1 MSDSIQKLVS
11 EFAGPVVI
19 LVRPQM
25 GENIGAAARAMLN
38 CGLYSMRIVAPRDGW
53 PNEAAIAMA
62 SGAEAILEA
71 AEVFDDLNAAVADLQ
86 FVGATTARDRDMRK
100 PVVDQTTMAKELV
113 QRTSIGHKCGLLFG
127 AERSGLENEEVVL
140 ADKLIQVP
148 LNPVHNSLNL
158 AQAVLLIGYA
168 WFQLRHNPTLD
179 DGMPTDD
186 LASKDDLEN
195 FFARLVPDLEKSGFL
210 AIEEKKPRMVR
221 NIRNIFQRAFL
232 TKTEV
237 STLHGIVESLK
248 RLQKSA
254 K

>member
-1 MSDSIQKLVS
+1 MV
-11 EFAGPVVI
+11 

-38 CGLYSMRIVAPRDGW
+38 CGLYSMRVVAPRDGW
-53 PNEAAIAMA
+53 PSEAAMATA

-71 AEVFDDLNAAVADLQ
+71 AEVFDDLSSAISDLH

-100 PVVDQTTMAKELV
+100 PVIDQHAMAEDLISRTKAG
-113 QRTSIGHKCGLLFG
+113 QRCGLLFG
-127 AERSGLENEEVVL
+127 AERSGLENDEVVL

-158 AQAVLLIGYA
+158 GQAVLLISYA
-168 WFQLRHNPTLD
+168 WFQRAKEVPLK
-179 DGMPTDD
+179 DGMSSDEP
-186 LASKDDLEN
+186 AEKKDLEN
-195 FFARLVPDLEKSGFL
+195 FFGRLVPDLEKTGFL
-210 AIEEKKPRMVR
+210 GIEEKKPRMVR
-221 NIRNIFQRAFL
+221 NIRNIFERASL

-248 RLQKSA
+248 RLGKSP

>member
-1 MSDSIQKLVS
+1 MSETIEKLIAD
-11 EFAGPVVI
+11 FAGPAVI

-38 CGLYSMRIVAPRDGW
+38 CGLYHMRIVSPRDGW
-53 PNEAAIAMA
+53 PNEAAMAMA

-71 AEVFDDLNAAVADLQ
+71 ASVHDSLADAVADLH

-100 PVVDQTTMAKELV
+100 PVVNQAVLADEMISRTTEG
-113 QRTSIGHKCGLLFG
+113 QRCGLLFG
-127 AERSGLENEEVVL
+127 AERSGLENEEVII

-168 WFQLRHNPTLD
+168 WFEKAQTVQTS
-179 DGMPTDD
+179 DGMSEDE
-186 LASKDDLEN
+186 LASKGDIEN
-195 FFARLVPDLEKSGFL
+195 FFSRLVPDLEKSGFL
-210 AIEEKKPRMVR
+210 GIEEKKPKMVR
-221 NIRNIFQRAFL
+221 NIRNIFQRASL
-232 TKTEV
+232 SKTEV

-248 RLQKSA
+248 RLNKSA